1 MEPLPKIKQKRLAS
15 VDDDYEEDFE
25 EEANNAYKNK
35 PSKHS
40 KKNISEINDQ

>member
-25 EEANNAYKNK
+25 EE
-35 PSKHS
+35 